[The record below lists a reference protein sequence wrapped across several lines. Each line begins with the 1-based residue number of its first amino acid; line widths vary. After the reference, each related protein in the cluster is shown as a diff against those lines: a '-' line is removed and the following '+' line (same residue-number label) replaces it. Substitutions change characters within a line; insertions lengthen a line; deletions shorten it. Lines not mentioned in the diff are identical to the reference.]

1 VSRHAP
7 DGNSRTRFLFW
18 LPHAPLR
25 GWAHWR
31 VPSMKTVM
39 LTGIWL
45 ALATP
50 IVMLAMV
57 SWFFATA
64 LAVLWR
70 GLFGMGS
77 RPNGS

>member
-1 VSRHAP
+1 
-7 DGNSRTRFLFW
+7 
-18 LPHAPLR
+18 
-25 GWAHWR
+25 
-31 VPSMKTVM
+31 MKTVM